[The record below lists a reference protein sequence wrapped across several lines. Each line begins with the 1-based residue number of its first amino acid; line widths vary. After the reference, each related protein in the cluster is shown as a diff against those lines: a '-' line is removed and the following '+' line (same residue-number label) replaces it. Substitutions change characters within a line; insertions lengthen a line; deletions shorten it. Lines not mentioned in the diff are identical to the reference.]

1 MPTMVCTS
9 LRELPETEAVATTFR
24 PAQQPK
30 LKKVLKGIY
39 FQMLQTIIF
48 PTFFL

>member
-1 MPTMVCTS
+1 MICTP

-39 FQMLQTIIF
+39 FQILQKIMN